1 MGFSV
6 DNWQMNCLV
15 LMAETIVL
23 RVIAYCI
30 YKFRLRKLNKN
41 GIIYSERFQ
50 FYQGLDLTCFIL
62 FIFWWIQ

>member
-1 MGFSV
+1 MGFST

-41 GIIYSERFQ
+41 GIIYSERF
-50 FYQGLDLTCFIL
+50 
-62 FIFWWIQ
+62 